1 MESMHEIANWFFDL
15 ESNKFKDTSF
25 FLVLLLLV
33 LCYCVN
39 PKSMLDSNKI
49 TEEYT
54 AVQKS

>member
-1 MESMHEIANWFFDL
+1 MKLATVFFIIKNQINSKTL
-15 ESNKFKDTSF
+15 N
-25 FLVLLLLV
+25 FLVMLLLV
-33 LCYCVN
+33 LCYGVI